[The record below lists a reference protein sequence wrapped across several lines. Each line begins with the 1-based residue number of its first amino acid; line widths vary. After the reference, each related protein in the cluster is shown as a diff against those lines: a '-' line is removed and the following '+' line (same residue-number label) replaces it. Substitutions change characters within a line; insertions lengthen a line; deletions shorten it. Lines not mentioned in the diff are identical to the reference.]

1 MNIILTVNY
10 SPWSRYSG
18 GGQRSTHNLGIAY
31 SERGHDVT
39 VVYTKPPWE
48 QIEVPDDLPYRVRW
62 ATFYGL
68 WSRRAAPLRPLNAYS
83 VATTVRD
90 LIRSM
95 DGPAVVQCNGEEGAR
110 IPALRP
116 DLDFGLVATPR
127 YSEYPAALI
136 QESPLSS
143 WTKARLFLTEHKYL
157 AQGEIAR
164 KADRSVPPSAYAARM
179 LHEAYGIP
187 EERLDVVHNGV
198 PREFLE
204 YDHNPAAVEE
214 GPLVFFGRF
223 AKHKGVDTL
232 IDALSH
238 LGEDAPPTRI
248 IGRGVLE
255 DELRSQIDRLGLT
268 DRVSFH
274 PWMTHH
280 ELGAALSEA
289 RMAILPSREENF
301 SLAILSALAVGTPT
315 ISTDVG
321 GTPEIIDDGETGL
334 LVPPDCPADLA
345 DAINRLQSDPDEAR
359 RIGTNGQSHV
369 RNHLTW
375 AVAAERF
382 EALFNEILQE
392 RGSLS
397 SLQSS

>member
-1 MNIILTVNY
+1 MEIVLTVNY
-10 SPWSRYSG
+10 SPWSTYSG

-31 SERGHDVT
+31 SRRGHDVT

-48 QIEVPDDLPYRVRW
+48 KIDVPDDLPYQVRW
-62 ATFYGL
+62 ATFFGL
-68 WSRRAAPLRPLNAYS
+68 WSRRAAPFRPLNAYS
-83 VATTVRD
+83 VARTVRS
-90 LIRSM
+90 LIQTA
-95 DGPAVVQCNGEEGAR
+95 DGPVVVQCNGEEGAR
-110 IPALRP
+110 IPTLRP

-127 YSEYPAALI
+127 YSEYPAALM
-136 QESPLSS
+136 QDGPLGW
-143 WTKARLFLTEHKYL
+143 WTRTRLFLTEHKYL

-179 LHEAYGIP
+179 LHDAYRIP

-223 AKHKGVDTL
+223 ATHKGVDTL
-232 IDALSH
+232 IDALKH
-238 LGEDAPPTRI
+238 LGDDAPPTRI

-255 DELRSQIDRLGLT
+255 DELRAQIDRLGLN

-280 ELGAALSEA
+280 ELGEALREA
-289 RMAILPSREENF
+289 RMAVLPSREENF

-321 GTPEIIDDGETGL
+321 GTPEIIDDGKTGI
-334 LVPPDCPADLA
+334 LVPPDTPTALA
-345 DAINRLQSDPDEAR
+345 DAIQRLQSNPDEAR
-359 RIGTNGQSHV
+359 RIGANGQSHV

-375 AVAAERF
+375 AVAAEQF
-382 EALFNEILQE
+382 EALFEQILWE
-392 RGSLS
+392 RGLS
-397 SLQSS
+397 

>member
-39 VVYTKPPWE
+39 VVYTKPPWK

-127 YSEYPAALI
+127 YSEYPASLI

-382 EALFNEILQE
+382 EALFNEIL
-392 RGSLS
+392 
-397 SLQSS
+397 

>member
-10 SPWSRYSG
+10 SPWSSYSG
-18 GGQRSTHNLGIAY
+18 GGQRSTHNLGLSY

-48 QIEVPDDLPYRVRW
+48 QIEVPNDLPYRVRW
-62 ATFYGL
+62 ATFFGL
-68 WSRRAAPLRPLNAYS
+68 WSRRAAPLRPLNAYA
-83 VATTVRD
+83 VADTVRD
-90 LIRSM
+90 LIRSA
-95 DGPAVVQCNGEEGAR
+95 DGPVVVQCNGEEGAQL
-110 IPALRP
+110 PNLRP
-116 DLDFGLVATPR
+116 NLNFGLVATPR
-127 YSEYPAALI
+127 YSEYPGALM
-136 QESPLSS
+136 QEGSLDW
-143 WTKARLFLTEHKYL
+143 WTRLRLFLTEHKYL

-179 LHEAYGIP
+179 LHEAYGVP

-204 YDHNPAAVEE
+204 YDHDPSAIEN

-223 AKHKGVDTL
+223 ATHKGVDTL

-238 LGEDAPPTRI
+238 LGDDAPPTRI

-255 DELRSQIDRLGLT
+255 DELRAQIDRLGLT

-280 ELGAALSEA
+280 ELGEALREA
-289 RMAILPSREENF
+289 RMAVLPSREENF

-315 ISTDVG
+315 ISTEVG

-334 LVPPDCPADLA
+334 LVPPDDPPALA
-345 DAINRLQSDPDEAR
+345 DAIGRLQSNPDEAR
-359 RIGTNGQSHV
+359 RIGANGQSHV
-369 RNHLTW
+369 RNNLTW
-375 AVAAERF
+375 AVAAEQF
-382 EALFNEILQE
+382 EALFEQILEE
-392 RGSLS
+392 RGLAQASR
-397 SLQSS
+397 